1 VKSGNRAAF
10 LVAIQPGSLSQRP
23 GGVNTRLAVRQIAK
37 ISRPEHDAGA
47 LSGNPIL
54 PSKTIEEPARQVP
67 LYGEYDVAVLGGGPA
82 GIAAAVAAARAGR
95 RTLLIERYGFLGGM
109 GTAAGVTNFCGLH
122 ANVHGE
128 MHRVV
133 QGIASELLDRIDRLG
148 GLNAPHLILG
158 KILAQAYDTAAYKI
172 AADDLLATHKVDIL
186 FHALGA
192 GVVMH
197 DIRSINALMVETK
210 AGRQAVRAGIFID
223 CSGDGD
229 LAAWAG
235 APFEI
240 GDDQGHMLYPS
251 MMFRLNGID
260 PEKAGDAWRTIPA
273 LMEKAEAA
281 GTHKFPRKAAIVR
294 PQRSQIEW
302 RVNFT
307 QVAREDGAAVSGL
320 DPDEM
325 TRGEIEGRRQ
335 AVKAFEFLRT
345 VPGFEKSYI
354 VDLPPQL
361 GIRET
366 RRVVGGYMLSGED
379 VLGCASF
386 EDSIG
391 VNGWPMESHVAGD
404 VIFKFP
410 PIPESRGYNE
420 LPYRMLV
427 PEGIDNL
434 LMAGRCASMTHDGQS
449 AARVSGACFAMG
461 EAAGAAAD
469 LALSGNTIPRDI
481 AVEKLQQALQQQGAF
496 IGRGQKVPEGL

>member
-1 VKSGNRAAF
+1 
-10 LVAIQPGSLSQRP
+10 LS
-23 GGVNTRLAVRQIAK
+23 
-37 ISRPEHDAGA
+37 
-47 LSGNPIL
+47 
-54 PSKTIEEPARQVP
+54 SKTITEPARQIP
-67 LYGEYDVAVLGGGPA
+67 LYGEYEVTVLGGGPA
-82 GIAAAVAAARAGR
+82 GIAAAVAAARTGK

-133 QGIASELLDRIDRLG
+133 QGVASDLLARIDRLG

-158 KILAQAYDTAAYKI
+158 KIFAQAYDTAAYKI
-172 AADDLLATHKVDIL
+172 AADDLLAAYKVDIL

-192 GVVMH
+192 GVVMQ
-197 DIRSINALMVETK
+197 DEARVGALMVETK
-210 AGRQAVRAGIFID
+210 AGRQAVRSDIFID

-235 APFEI
+235 ARFEV
-240 GDDQGHMLYPS
+240 GDNAGSMLYPS

-260 PEKAGDAWRTIPA
+260 PAKAGDAWRTIPA

-281 GTHKFPRKAAIVR
+281 GTHHFPRKGAIVR
-294 PQRSQIEW
+294 PQKSGIEW

-307 QVAREDGAAVSGL
+307 QLARDDGTAINGL
-320 DPDEM
+320 EPGDL
-325 TRGEIEGRRQ
+325 TQGEIHGRRQ
-335 AVKAFEFLRT
+335 AVEAFQFLRT

-404 VIFKFP
+404 VVFTFP
-410 PIPESRGYNE
+410 PIPQSRGFNE
-420 LPYRMLV
+420 LPYRILT
-427 PEGIDNL
+427 PEGLDNVL
-434 LMAGRCASMTHDGQS
+434 VAGRCASMTHEGQS

-461 EAAGAAAD
+461 EAAGTAAA
-469 LALSGNTIPRDI
+469 LALEGNATPRDI
-481 AVEKLQQALQQQGAF
+481 AVEKLQQALKQQGAF
-496 IGRGQKVPEGL
+496 IGRDQSVPEGL

>member
-1 VKSGNRAAF
+1 VPA
-10 LVAIQPGSLSQRP
+10 
-23 GGVNTRLAVRQIAK
+23 
-37 ISRPEHDAGA
+37 
-47 LSGNPIL
+47 
-54 PSKTIEEPARQVP
+54 KTIEEPARQIP
-67 LYGEYDVAVLGGGPA
+67 LYGEYDVVVLGGGPA

-133 QGIASELLDRIDRLG
+133 QGIATDLLARIDRLG

-158 KILAQAYDTAAYKI
+158 KIFAQAYDTAAYKI
-172 AADDLLATHKVDIL
+172 AADDILAAHKVDIL

-197 DIRSINALMVETK
+197 DERRIDALMLETK
-210 AGRQAVRAGIFID
+210 AGRQAVRAGVYID

-235 APFEI
+235 APFEV
-240 GDDQGHMLYPS
+240 GDNAGGMLYPS

-281 GTHKFPRKAAIVR
+281 GTHKFPRKSAIVR
-294 PQRSQIEW
+294 PQRHGIEW

-307 QVAREDGAAVSGL
+307 QLAREDGTAISGIE
-320 DPDEM
+320 PDQM

-335 AVKAFEFLRT
+335 AVRAFEFLRT

-366 RRVVGGYMLSGED
+366 RRVIGGYMLSGED

-386 EDSIG
+386 ADSIG

-404 VIFKFP
+404 VIFEFP
-410 PIPESRGYNE
+410 PIPESRGFNE

-434 LMAGRCASMTHDGQS
+434 LMAGRCASMTHEGQS

-461 EAAGAAAD
+461 EAVGIAAD

-496 IGRGQKVPEGL
+496 IGRGQAVPEGL

>member
-1 VKSGNRAAF
+1 
-10 LVAIQPGSLSQRP
+10 
-23 GGVNTRLAVRQIAK
+23 
-37 ISRPEHDAGA
+37 
-47 LSGNPIL
+47 L
-54 PSKTIEEPARQVP
+54 PPKTIEEPARHVP
-67 LYGEYDVAVLGGGPA
+67 LYGAYEVAVLGGGPA

-122 ANVHGE
+122 ANVYGE

-133 QGIASELLDRIDRLG
+133 QGIASDLLGRIDRLG

-172 AADDLLATHKVDIL
+172 AADDLLGTHKVDIL

-197 DIRSINALMVETK
+197 DEKRIHALMVETK
-210 AGRQAVRAGIFID
+210 AGRRAITADIFID

-235 APFEI
+235 ARYEV
-240 GDDQGHMLYPS
+240 GDNEGNLLYPS
-251 MMFRLNGID
+251 MMFRLNGVD
-260 PEKAGDAWRTIPA
+260 PDKAGEAWRTIPE
-273 LMEKAEAA
+273 LMDKAEAA
-281 GTHKFPRKAAIVR
+281 GQHRFPRKAAIVR
-294 PQRSQIEW
+294 PQRSPIEW

-307 QVAREDGAAVSGL
+307 QLARADGSAINGL
-320 DPDEM
+320 EPDDL

-335 AVKAFEFLRT
+335 AVDAFNFLRT
-345 VPGFEKSYI
+345 VPGFENSYI

-366 RRVVGGYMLSGED
+366 RRVIGGYMLSGED

-386 EDSIG
+386 DDSIG

-410 PIPESRGYNE
+410 PIPQSRGFNE
-420 LPYRMLV
+420 LPYRMLI
-427 PEGIDNL
+427 PEGLDNL
-434 LMAGRCASMTHDGQS
+434 LVAGRCASMTHDGQS

-461 EAAGAAAD
+461 EAAGTAAA
-469 LALSGNTIPRDI
+469 LALDGNALPREL
-481 AVEKLQQALQQQGAF
+481 AVGRLQARLKEEGVF
-496 IGRGQKVPEGL
+496 MGRDQPVPEGV